1 MNKEKKQKFYITTP
15 IYYANGDPHLGHAY
29 TTIAADVLARFHRR
43 EGKNVFLST
52 GMDEHGLKI
61 QESAEKAGKDP
72 QEFVDEIAKKFQNLF
87 DKLNIKYDKF
97 IRTTDAEHIKAVQKA
112 LQILFDKKAIVP
124 GKYKGLYCV
133 GCEQFITSS
142 QLVDGKC
149 PDHDMEP
156 QELEE
161 DSYLL
166 DLKSIQKDLIQAI
179 EQADQP
185 MTAENVGKRLKINP
199 FEKKNEILSFLKNQ
213 DLQDV
218 AISRDKKKVS
228 CGIELPFDKS
238 QITYVWVD
246 AFLNYLTALGWDG
259 TTENIPENFPPQI
272 QLMGKDILRVHAT
285 IWPAMLLY
293 LGIKLPKEI
302 FAHGM
307 ILSGGKK
314 MSKTL
319 GNVISIDEMIDKFGV
334 DATRYLLMSAGTF
347 GSDVDITMDRMAEK
361 YNADLVNGIG
371 NTVARVTNLVE
382 SNNPDFDK
390 GYKDD
395 CGDLTALSSEDMRWC
410 INNPEYAGIV
420 ERGENYQLKDFAKE
434 KLRDFNV
441 DLYNRDFYLATWEFL
456 GVQQFIDKIISDN
469 KPWELIKSDPE
480 MAKKFLHNCLEAIR
494 IMSHMLQPFMPETA
508 EKIFGKLGLDAKT
521 ELAKPFDEAV
531 KWGSVEFKNVKK
543 GDGLFPRI
551 K

>member
-1 MNKEKKQKFYITTP
+1 MDEKFYITTP

-29 TTIAADVLARFHRR
+29 TTIAADILARFYRR
-43 EGKNVFLST
+43 EGKDVFLST

-61 QESAEKAGKDP
+61 QESAEKVGKDP
-72 QEFVDEIAKKFQNLF
+72 QEFVDGIAKKFQKLF
-87 DKLNIKYDKF
+87 NKLNIQYDGF
-97 IRTTDAEHIKAVQKA
+97 IRTTDPEHKKAVQKA
-112 LQILFDKKAIVP
+112 LQTLYDKKAIVP

-166 DLKSIQKDLIQAI
+166 DLKSIQKDLVNKI
-179 EQADQP
+179 EKDD
-185 MTAENVGKRLKINP
+185 LKISPNK
-199 FEKKNEILSFLKNQ
+199 KKNEVLAFLKNQ
-213 DLQDV
+213 DLQNV

-228 CGIELPFDKS
+228 WGIELPFDES

-259 TTENIPENFPPQI
+259 TSDNVPEKFPPQI
-272 QLMGKDILRVHAT
+272 QLIGKDILRVHAT

-293 LGIKLPKEI
+293 LGIDLPKEI

-319 GNVISIDEMIDKFGV
+319 GNVISIDEMLDKFGT

-347 GSDVDITMDRMAEK
+347 GSDVDITMERMMEK
-361 YNADLVNGIG
+361 YNADLVNGLG
-371 NTVARVTNLVE
+371 NTVARITKMAEEFKKLKLSGEETEVKKYVE
-382 SNNPDFDK
+382 QNVRVSVN
-390 GYKDD
+390 
-395 CGDLTALSSEDMRWC
+395 DLGQYLMMADIFSVPRFIDSLITEKQPWKMESED
-410 INNPEYAGIV
+410 
-420 ERGENYQLKDFAKE
+420 KE
-434 KLRDFNV
+434 I
-441 DLYNRDFYLATWEFL
+441 
-456 GVQQFIDKIISDN
+456 FIS
-469 KPWELIKSDPE
+469 
-480 MAKKFLHNCLEAIR
+480 NCLEAIR
-494 IMSHMLQPFMPETA
+494 IMSHMLWPFMPETA

-521 ELAKPFDEAV
+521 ELEKPFDEAT

-543 GDGLFPRI
+543 GEGLFPRI

>member
-1 MNKEKKQKFYITTP
+1 MNDKFYITTP
-15 IYYANGDPHLGHAY
+15 IYYANGAPHLGHAY

-61 QESAEKAGKDP
+61 QESAEKTGKDP
-72 QEFVDEIAKKFQNLF
+72 QEFVDEIAENFQDLF
-87 DKLNIKYDKF
+87 NKLNIQYDGF
-97 IRTTDAEHIKAVQKA
+97 IRTTSPEHIKAVQKA
-112 LQILFDKKAIVP
+112 LQILYGKGAIKK

-166 DLKSIQKDLIQAI
+166 DLKSVKKDLIEAI
-179 EQADQP
+179 EKADQP
-185 MTAENVGKRLKINP
+185 VTPENDGKLLKINP
-199 FEKKNEILSFLKNQ
+199 LKKRNEILSFLKNQ

-218 AISRDKKKVS
+218 AISRDKKNVS
-228 CGIELPFDKS
+228 WGIELPFDKS

-259 TTENIPENFPPQI
+259 TSENVPDLFPPQI

-285 IWPAMLLY
+285 IWPAMLLH

-319 GNVISIDEMIDKFGV
+319 GNVISIDEMFDKFGT

-347 GSDVDITMDRMAEK
+347 GGDVDITMERMAEK

-371 NTVARVTNLVE
+371 NTVARVTKMSENIKFP
-382 SNNPDFDK
+382 SGNPAT
-390 GYKDD
+390 
-395 CGDLTALSSEDMRWC
+395 LTAPADIREEVLKYCLVAVRTGHYEENDFKCDIRFLVNW
-410 INNPEYAGIV
+410 
-420 ERGENYQLKDFAKE
+420 GEKLLRIDKDFCGSI
-434 KLRDFNV
+434 DFIIRIQR
-441 DLYNRDFYLATWEFL
+441 L
-456 GVQQFIDKIISDN
+456 IDKLITEL
-469 KPWELIKSDPE
+469 KPWTLEGDVRVTV
-480 MAKKFLHNCLEAIR
+480 LHNFLEGIR
-494 IMSHMLQPFMPETA
+494 QMAYMLQPFMSETS
-508 EKIFGKLGLDAKT
+508 EKIFGKLGLDAKE
-521 ELAKPFDEAV
+521 ELAKTFDEAT
-531 KWGSVEFKNVKK
+531 KWGSVEFKNVQK
-543 GDGLFPRI
+543 GEGLFPRI